1 MAKTMKHEYA
11 LAFLMFILLIYPMYK
26 LAKNTLLFVS
36 HESVG
41 AEIVSVEYV
50 RGTTRG
56 DNGHWIIEYKY
67 EEDGNVKRGETKLSH
82 TIVRM
87 IKGTRRK
94 KLQVGN
100 KTTVYIGN
108 NGYSFL
114 KDELAEEIIGSV
126 IYSLVITFIIC
137 RLLDFYEISFE
148 KKNKNYFYFQL
159 KNYKIKKLSAQKI
172 GNICD
177 YIEKLEKS
185 ELVSFGFSMGSSF
198 YEYSYGNGIFYERLA
213 NGKSETENEINDRAK
228 AEDRIREIYRLLI
241 MKS

>member
-26 LAKNTLLFVS
+26 LAKNSLLLVS
-36 HESVG
+36 HKSVG

-67 EEDGNVKRGETKLSH
+67 EEDGNVKKGETKLSH

-137 RLLDFYEISFE
+137 RLLDFYEIAF
-148 KKNKNYFYFQL
+148 KQKNKNYFYFQL

-177 YIEKLEKS
+177 YIEKLERS
-185 ELVSFGFSMGSSF
+185 ELISFGFSIDDSF
-198 YEYSYGNGIFYERLA
+198 YEYSYGNGIFYERFA
-213 NGKSETENEINDRAK
+213 NGKSEKENEINDRDK
-228 AEDRIREIYRLLI
+228 AEDRIRKIYRLLI

>member
-26 LAKNTLLFVS
+26 LAKNSLLLVS

-114 KDELAEEIIGSV
+114 KDELAEEIIRYA
-126 IYSLVITFIIC
+126 IYSLAIIFMIWGV
-137 RLLDFYEISFE
+137 LGFPKIAF
-148 KKNKNYFYFQL
+148 KQKNKNYFYFQL
-159 KNYKIKKLSAQKI
+159 KNYKIRKLSAQKI

-177 YIEKLEKS
+177 YIEKLERS
-185 ELVSFGFSMGSSF
+185 ELVSFGFSMGDSF

-213 NGKSETENEINDRAK
+213 NGKTEKENEINDRGK
-228 AEDRIREIYRLLI
+228 AEERIRKIYRLLI

>member
-1 MAKTMKHEYA
+1 MAKKVKHGYVT
-11 LAFLMFILLIYPMYK
+11 AFLMFILLIFPMYR
-26 LAKNTLLFVS
+26 LVKNTLLLVR
-36 HESVG
+36 HESVS
-41 AEIVSVEYV
+41 AEIVSVEYN
-50 RGTTRG
+50 RGIYRG
-56 DNGHWIIEYKY
+56 NKAYFLIEYKY
-67 EEDGNVKRGETKLSH
+67 EEDGNEKRGETKLSH

-94 KLQVGN
+94 KLQVGT

-114 KDELAEEIIGSV
+114 KDELTEEIIRYA
-126 IYSLVITFIIC
+126 IYSLAIIFMIWGV
-137 RLLDFYEISFE
+137 LGFPKIAF
-148 KKNKNYFYFQL
+148 KQKNKNYFYFQL
-159 KNYKIKKLSAQKI
+159 KNYKIRKLSAQKI

-177 YIEKLEKS
+177 YIEKLERS
-185 ELVSFGFSMGSSF
+185 ELVSFGFSMGDSF

-213 NGKSETENEINDRAK
+213 NGKSEKENEINDRAK

>member
-1 MAKTMKHEYA
+1 MAKKVKHGYVT
-11 LAFLMFILLIYPMYK
+11 AFLMFILLIFPMYR
-26 LAKNTLLFVS
+26 LVKNTLLLVR
-36 HESVG
+36 HESVS
-41 AEIVSVEYV
+41 AEIVSVEYN
-50 RGTTRG
+50 RGIYRG
-56 DNGHWIIEYKY
+56 NKAYFLIEYKY
-67 EEDGNVKRGETKLSH
+67 EEDGTVKRGWTRLPD

-137 RLLDFYEISFE
+137 RVLDFYEISFE
-148 KKNKNYFYFQL
+148 KENKNYFYFQL
-159 KNYKIKKLSAQKI
+159 KNYKIKKMSAKKI
-172 GNICD
+172 GNVGD
-177 YIEKLEKS
+177 YIEKLERS
-185 ELVSFGFSMGSSF
+185 ELISFGFSMDDSF

-213 NGKSETENEINDRAK
+213 NGKTEKENEINDRAK
-228 AEDRIREIYRLLI
+228 AEERIRKIYRLLI

>member
-1 MAKTMKHEYA
+1 MSKKVKHGYVT
-11 LAFLMFILLIYPMYK
+11 AFLMFILLIFPMYR
-26 LAKNTLLFVS
+26 LVKNTLLLVR
-36 HESVG
+36 HESVS
-41 AEIVSVEYV
+41 AEIVSVEYN
-50 RGTTRG
+50 RGIYRG
-56 DNGHWIIEYKY
+56 NKAYFLIEYKY
-67 EEDGNVKRGETKLSH
+67 EEDGTVKRGWTRLPD

-137 RLLDFYEISFE
+137 RVLDFYEISFE

-159 KNYKIKKLSAQKI
+159 KNYKIKKMSAKKI
-172 GNICD
+172 GNVGD
-177 YIEKLEKS
+177 YIEKLERS

-213 NGKSETENEINDRAK
+213 NGKSEKENEINDRAK
-228 AEDRIREIYRLLI
+228 AEERIRKIYRLLI

>member
-1 MAKTMKHEYA
+1 MSKKVKHGYVT
-11 LAFLMFILLIYPMYK
+11 AFLMFILLIFPMYR
-26 LAKNTLLFVS
+26 LVKNTLLLVR
-36 HESVG
+36 HESVS
-41 AEIVSVEYV
+41 AEIVSVEYN
-50 RGTTRG
+50 RGTYRG
-56 DNGHWIIEYKY
+56 NNAYYLIEYKY

-94 KLQVGN
+94 KLQVGT
-100 KTTVYIGN
+100 KTTIYIGN

-114 KDELAEEIIGSV
+114 KDELTEEIIRYA

-137 RLLDFYEISFE
+137 RLLDFFEISFE

-159 KNYKIKKLSAQKI
+159 KNYKIKKLSAKKI

-198 YEYSYGNGIFYERLA
+198 YEYSYGDGIFYERLA
-213 NGKSETENEINDRAK
+213 NGKSEKENEINDRDK
-228 AEDRIREIYRLLI
+228 AEERIRKIYRLLI

>member
-26 LAKNTLLFVS
+26 LAKNSLLLVS

-94 KLQVGN
+94 RL
-100 KTTVYIGN
+100 
-108 NGYSFL
+108 
-114 KDELAEEIIGSV
+114 ELRRLFT
-126 IYSLVITFIIC
+126 LVITDTAF
-137 RLLDFYEISFE
+137 
-148 KKNKNYFYFQL
+148 
-159 KNYKIKKLSAQKI
+159 
-172 GNICD
+172 
-177 YIEKLEKS
+177 
-185 ELVSFGFSMGSSF
+185 
-198 YEYSYGNGIFYERLA
+198 
-213 NGKSETENEINDRAK
+213 
-228 AEDRIREIYRLLI
+228 
-241 MKS
+241 